1 MYNNAVTY
9 YCLVYDLFTYLLFM
23 KTEHN
28 LEDRVVEKIKKL
40 SNEEVAKVERFI
52 DSLNKD
58 NIDDRLTF
66 VSTKIAES
74 VFDKVWNNLEDADYD
89 NL

>member
-1 MYNNAVTY
+1 MNINH
-9 YCLVYDLFTYLLFM
+9 
-23 KTEHN
+23 K

-58 NIDDRLTF
+58 NIDYRLTF
-66 VSTKIAES
+66 ASTKIAES
-74 VFDKVWNNLEDADYD
+74 VFDKVWNNPEDADYD